1 MQRKNIDL
9 MAPVGSYELLMAAIQ
24 AGANSVYFGIG
35 NLNMRSRSSIN
46 FTFED
51 LRKIVNICNEA
62 GVNTYL
68 TVNTVIYDGELDT
81 MRQII
86 DAAAEV
92 KVSAVIV
99 SDVAVM
105 KYAREK
111 GVEVHASTQLNIAN
125 IEAVEFYSQFCDV
138 MVTARELSLDQ
149 VADITY
155 QIKQRNIKGPNGKLV
170 EIEVFCHGALC
181 MAISG
186 KCYMSLHEFHHSANR
201 GACLQNCR
209 RTYILKDKE
218 SDTEIEVDNEYLMSP
233 KDLCTISFI
242 DKIID
247 AGVSVLKIEG
257 RARSAEYVKTVVEC
271 YDQAIKSVLDNT
283 YNQEKIDE
291 WTKRLSTVFN
301 RGFWNGYYLGQRLGE
316 WAKQHGSKATK
327 TKVFLGKIL
336 NYYSNIGVAEIKL
349 ETDEEL
355 LVSDEIVILGPTTGV
370 VQQFVEEI
378 HFEQKSV
385 KKVKQGDLFSI
396 KTDELVRRGD
406 KLYKLEDTEE
416 LKKRNRERKYQIN
429 NDE

>member
-9 MAPVGSYELLMAAIQ
+9 MAPVGSYESLMAAIQ

-51 LRKIVNICNEA
+51 LRKIVNICNKA

-355 LVSDEIVILGPTTGV
+355 LVRDEIVILGPTTGV

-385 KKVKQGDLFSI
+385 KKVMQGDLFSI

-406 KLYKLEDTEE
+406 KLYKLENTEE

>member
-9 MAPVGSYELLMAAIQ
+9 MAPVGSYESLMAAIQ

-51 LRKIVNICNEA
+51 LRKIVNICNKA

-355 LVSDEIVILGPTTGV
+355 LVNDEIVILGPTTGV

-406 KLYKLEDTEE
+406 KLYKLEDTEK
-416 LKKRNRERKYQIN
+416 LKKRNRERKYQAN
-429 NDE
+429 S

>member
-9 MAPVGSYELLMAAIQ
+9 MAPVGSYESLMAAIQ

-429 NDE
+429 NDA